1 MKKRALVTGG
11 CGFVGSNL
19 VKTLVKRGWVVDIVD
34 DMSNGHLEFLEEI
47 NMRVV
52 PVDLVPIFDKSVER
66 NDNVVVIMQGD
77 FVHLNILEKILTKQY
92 DVVFHQA
99 AMPRVSYSVEHPAI
113 TTEHNIN
120 KYVQLLTACRGN
132 VSRVVAASSSS
143 IYGGA
148 DNLPTSEKEVR
159 NPKSPYA
166 LQKCV
171 VEDFSKLF
179 CELYDID
186 IVCLR
191 YFNVFGQNQI
201 AGSPYATAIAA
212 WCHSIKNNLPLR
224 SDGDG
229 TQSRDLCHVD
239 NVVSANILAA
249 ESEIDFEGRAYNV
262 CCGERFTNNE
272 ILEFFKQKFP
282 TIEIQNAPWRSG
294 DVMHTLGDW
303 TAAKEDYGYSPQ
315 VEFWA
320 GLERTI
326 AWWGLEDDNL

>member
-1 MKKRALVTGG
+1 MKQRALVTGG
-11 CGFVGSNL
+11 CGFIGSNL
-19 VKTLVKRGWVVDIVD
+19 VKELLKLNWCVDVID
-34 DMSNGHLEFLEEI
+34 DMSNGHLEFLLGI

-52 PVDLVPIFDKSVER
+52 PIEFLPAFDQAVDRGD
-66 NDNVVVIMQGD
+66 DTVIVMQGD
-77 FVHLNILEKILTKQY
+77 FAHLNVLEKILTKQY

-99 AMPRVSYSVEHPAI
+99 AMPRVSYSVEYPAI

-120 KYVQLLTACRGN
+120 KYVKLLEACRGN
-132 VSRVVAASSSS
+132 VKRVVAASSSS

-148 DNLPTSEKEVR
+148 DSLPTNESEVR
-159 NPKSPYA
+159 DPKSPHA

-179 CELYDID
+179 CSLYDID

-191 YFNVFGQNQI
+191 YFNVFGQNQV
-201 AGSPYATAIAA
+201 AGSPYSTAISA
-212 WCHSIKNNLPLR
+212 WCHAIKNNVSLR

-249 ESEIDFEGRAYNV
+249 KSNAPHSGKAYNV
-262 CCGERFTNNE
+262 CCGDRFTNKE
-272 ILEFFKQKFP
+272 ILDYFKEKFP
-282 TIEIQNAPWRSG
+282 NIEIESSPWRSG
-294 DVMHTLGDW
+294 DVMHTQGDW
-303 TAAKEDYGYSPQ
+303 TLANKTFDYKPL
-315 VEFWA
+315 VKFWD

-326 AWWGLEDDNL
+326 EWWGLEDDNV